1 MIGNKSKF
9 MNKIEEVVDNLN
21 TRLWGMN
28 GDENTDHVFIYT
40 KAGYIESISLNLNFD
55 YYSIKIDLW
64 NDDNDDRE
72 FNEKPQQY
80 EDLEEFIVKK
90 YKNIT
95 KEMKKLNKSLKNEC
109 KSNTIQKKIDTL
121 NALDIKL

>member
-1 MIGNKSKF
+1 

-28 GDENTDHVFIYT
+28 GNENTDHVFVYT

-55 YYSIKIDLW
+55 NHSIEINLW
-64 NDDNDDRE
+64 NDDNDDRLFSE
-72 FNEKPQQY
+72 ETQQY

-90 YKNIT
+90 YKNIV
-95 KEMKKLNKSLKNEC
+95 KEMKKLNKSLK
-109 KSNTIQKKIDTL
+109 K
-121 NALDIKL
+121 

>member
-1 MIGNKSKF
+1 

-28 GDENTDHVFIYT
+28 GDENTSHVFIYE
-40 KAGYIESISLNLNFD
+40 KAGYIDTILLSLKFD
-55 YYSIKIDLW
+55 YYTVKINLW

-72 FNEKPQQY
+72 FSEKTQQY

-90 YKNIT
+90 YKIIT
-95 KEMKKLNKSLKNEC
+95 KEMKKLNKSLK
-109 KSNTIQKKIDTL
+109 K
-121 NALDIKL
+121 